1 MNLNEII
8 QYHFK
13 SCIKEK
19 HELPGCRKEGYI
31 LILDNGKKIVFRA
44 QNDYHEIF
52 LREKFFM
59 TILIGSMIKYV
70 RKFML

>member
-13 SCIKEK
+13 VCIKEIY
-19 HELPGCRKEGYI
+19 ELPECRKEGYI

>member
-1 MNLNEII
+1 MYVVSTVSLLLYDELYGII
-8 QYHFK
+8 
-13 SCIKEK
+13 
-19 HELPGCRKEGYI
+19 GYI